1 MTTPIKRVKFI
12 AMALPLAITVGCGHN
27 SQIIDYTLS
36 NEEYAA
42 LTEPA
47 PMLDVPSAA
56 MEEQIASAA
65 QENPVSPQEPAQI
78 VLATAP
84 PKLPELAEPVLAA
97 ALPAEPITEAA
108 KSMDSAWTEEP
119 LMAATK
125 PGGMKHKPMHS
136 VTASEMSA
144 EMASSKMNSEV
155 GLESLETTA
164 ALEAKVAQLEALAN
178 NSISSADSAI
188 ISEPVIASALDINR
202 LGFTPSIYATV
213 GLGVSRMNPN
223 TSAAPDFET
232 NDITEP
238 AGQVGL
244 GVDIGKFL
252 SLEAHS
258 ADYGSTSLSPSGRIN
273 FHVNGVSA
281 LIYAGK
287 NLDRFRRRGFNG
299 YARIGYNQIENT
311 TVGDAPFLAR
321 TSNVA
326 SFGVGAEYTTRW
338 GLGLRADLTAY
349 DGDVQYGQLGI
360 LYRLASKPSILPKLA
375 AATDTSAAPQ
385 TSNPKPMVVMP
396 AIDTQHTM
404 QDKMQESKQP
414 LLDDALLTAP
424 RYTTENT
431 RRDECT
437 GLNGTLSNV
446 NFMNGSSEL
455 THGARLALDNV
466 ANTLMDC
473 AHRQIVVSA
482 HTDSHGSAFENDAL
496 SKRRARAVAMHLS
509 TRGVHRDR
517 IRAVAYGES
526 RPIASNSTQDGRT
539 RNRRVELEVR

>member
-47 PMLDVPSAA
+47 PVLGAPSAV

-65 QENPVSPQEPAQI
+65 QENPVSSQQPAQI

-84 PKLPELAEPVLAA
+84 PKLPELTEPVLAA
-97 ALPAEPITEAA
+97 ALPAEPTMEAA
-108 KSMDSAWTEEP
+108 KSMESGWTEKRV
-119 LMAATK
+119 MAK
-125 PGGMKHKPMHS
+125 PAGMKHKPMHS

-144 EMASSKMNSEV
+144 EMASGKMNTEV
-155 GLESLETTA
+155 GVEPHETTA

-213 GLGVSRMNPN
+213 GLGVSRMNPD
-223 TSAAPDFET
+223 TSAAPGFET

-258 ADYGSTSLSPSGRIN
+258 ADYGSTSLSPEGRIN

-311 TVGDAPFLAR
+311 TIGDAPFLDR
-321 TSNVA
+321 TSNIA

-338 GLGLRADLTAY
+338 GLGVRADLTAY

-375 AATDTSAAPQ
+375 AATDTSAAQQINHPKPI
-385 TSNPKPMVVMP
+385 SNPTPMMAAP

-404 QDKMQESKQP
+404 QESKHP
-414 LLDDALLTAP
+414 LHEDTLLMTP

-431 RRDECT
+431 RSDECT
-437 GLNGTLSNV
+437 RLNGTLSNV
-446 NFMNGSSEL
+446 NFMNGSAEL

-482 HTDSHGSAFENDAL
+482 HTDSYGSAYENDAL

-509 TRGVHRDR
+509 TRGIHRDR
-517 IRAVAYGES
+517 IRAVAFGES
-526 RPIASNSTQDGRT
+526 RPIASNSTREGRT